1 MNGHDT
7 IAHIEGVKH
16 RYGKKIALDSIDLH
30 IPAGCQVG
38 FIGPDGVGKSTLLGL
53 IAGQKKIQT
62 GDIHVLGNTMRSGI
76 HRHDVCSEIAYIPQ
90 GLGQNLYATLS
101 VYENVDFFGRLFGF
115 TRTERNER
123 IERLLKATDLA
134 PFAHRQA
141 SFQAA

>member
-1 MNGHDT
+1 MNGHDS

-38 FIGPDGVGKSTLLGL
+38 LIGPDGVGKSTLLGL

-62 GDIHVLGNTMRSGI
+62 GDIHVLSGSMRSGI
-76 HRHDVCSEIAYIPQ
+76 HRHNVCSEIAYIPQ

-115 TRTERNER
+115 SAPKERN
-123 IERLLKATDLA
+123 
-134 PFAHRQA
+134 A
-141 SFQAA
+141 SRGF